1 MKAQLHIPNL
11 LHHVNKPSKIWEYK
25 GEKNTP
31 NLHLVSNTK
40 GYLQLKTI
48 YRQYFKSLNIQG
60 MCLIGFLD
68 SCLPAQYS
76 TEVTKRSKNLWE
88 KPNTDFRA
96 EVSSFTD
103 VMTNISGI
111 HGEKN

>member
-25 GEKNTP
+25 GEKNIP

-60 MCLIGFLD
+60 MCLLASWIHVFLPNILQK
-68 SCLPAQYS
+68 LPH
-76 TEVTKRSKNLWE
+76 EVKGCGKNPTPTLGRRSAALQ
-88 KPNTDFRA
+88 
-96 EVSSFTD
+96 
-103 VMTNISGI
+103 M
-111 HGEKN
+111 